1 MTEFE
6 KVEKALLKISDRIS
20 NIDQNLSK
28 EEKFDIINT
37 ELYYIKIIL
46 QYCLSKD
53 SMTKKNYN
61 DVMDKVEFETN
72 RLFEICDLNK
82 EDLKKYNLERESK

>member
-1 MTEFE
+1 
-6 KVEKALLKISDRIS
+6 
-20 NIDQNLSK
+20 
-28 EEKFDIINT
+28 
-37 ELYYIKIIL
+37 
-46 QYCLSKD
+46 
-53 SMTKKNYN
+53 MTKKNYN

>member
-6 KVEKALLKISDRIS
+6 KVENAILKISDRIS
-20 NIDQNLSK
+20 NIDQHLSK

-37 ELYYIKIIL
+37 ELYYFKIIL

-72 RLFEICDLNK
+72 RLFEICDLSK
-82 EDLKKYNLERESK
+82 KDLKKYNLERENK